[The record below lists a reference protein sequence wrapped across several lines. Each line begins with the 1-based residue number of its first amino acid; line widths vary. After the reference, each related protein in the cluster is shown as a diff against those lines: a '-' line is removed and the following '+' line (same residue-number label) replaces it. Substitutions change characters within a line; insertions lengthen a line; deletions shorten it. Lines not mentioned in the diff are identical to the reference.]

1 MKGRATYK
9 MSRLKRNKLIKKRKK
24 RLSLAI
30 SSLLL
35 IALVLGIIILSK
47 TFIPSSTPDVNVSTS
62 SNNTKK
68 NKRR

>member
-30 SSLLL
+30 SSLVL
-35 IALVLGIIILSK
+35 IVLVLGIIILSK
-47 TFIPSSTPDVNVSTS
+47 TICI
-62 SNNTKK
+62 
-68 NKRR
+68 